1 MSYFKNFSLIP
12 YKFGTNADTT
22 EYTNISQYS
31 TILDQIEDNSSAY
44 QLIQLRDGERP
55 DQLSQRLYDTVD
67 LHWTFF
73 LLNPGLKDHG
83 WPLSQQDLLVQLDKD
98 FPGVC
103 MVVFGSKVS
112 GTTGNEMHILVG
124 SFDVG
129 DTVVGQDSGATGVVY
144 AKNVLMGQIF
154 VKDIV
159 GTFDVNETIRS
170 GDHDVTVSIIHDPAY
185 LGFSHVVDGNGD
197 NVDVDYSVDFRG
209 RGSEGDEDVQGGVFD
224 DPTNPDVYTHL
235 SPYTMISFYEEYV
248 DLNDE
253 LRRVKVLTPG
263 IARQV
268 TKLLRESL
276 DA

>member
-12 YKFGTNADTT
+12 YKFGTNVTTT

-44 QLIQLRDGERP
+44 RLVQIRDGERP

-83 WPLSQQDLLVQLDKD
+83 WPLSQQDLLVQMDKV

-103 MVVFGSKVS
+103 IVTFGSRVS
-112 GTTGNEMHILVG
+112 GTSGNTCHELVG
-124 SFDVG
+124 RFNVG
-129 DTVVGQDSGATGVVY
+129 DTVVGQTSGATGVVY
-144 AKNVLMGQIF
+144 AKNVLMGQMF

-159 GTFDVNETIRS
+159 GTFQTNEVLS
-170 GDHDVTVSIIHDPAY
+170 SNDYTVDAGIIHDPAY
-185 LGFSHVVDGNGD
+185 LAISHVEDGNGD
-197 NVDVDYSVDFRG
+197 TVDVDYSVDFRG
-209 RGSEGDEDVQGGVFD
+209 RTDEGDDDIPGGVFG
-224 DPTNPDVYTHL
+224 DPTSPDIYSHL
-235 SPYTMISFYEEYV
+235 SPYTNITFFEEYV
-248 DLNDE
+248 NLNDE
-253 LRRVKVLTPG
+253 LRRIKVLTPNV
-263 IARQV
+263 ARQV

-276 DA
+276 NQ